1 MKFLAMH
8 ISNQKLCFDIFT
20 VGNVQNIFMDHD
32 ALMFFLKLKSQS
44 PFAFAVK
51 KKKKRSPFAFYRTK
65 IVFFLKN
72 RVNKWWQ
79 KFNFYSCYWIIQL
92 KKNIL
97 P

>member
-51 KKKKRSPFAFYRTK
+51 KKKRSPFAFYRTK
-65 IVFFLKN
+65 
-72 RVNKWWQ
+72 
-79 KFNFYSCYWIIQL
+79 
-92 KKNIL
+92 KKCFKKQGE
-97 P
+97 